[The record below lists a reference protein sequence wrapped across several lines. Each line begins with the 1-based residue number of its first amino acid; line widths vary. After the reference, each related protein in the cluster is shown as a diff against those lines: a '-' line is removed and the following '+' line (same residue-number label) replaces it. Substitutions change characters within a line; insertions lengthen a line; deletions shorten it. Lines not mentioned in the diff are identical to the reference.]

1 MKVGEFK
8 PSRLVVLSSG
18 RVFDVDRPDPTAVSV
33 ACIANSLAIQ
43 NRYNGQTLYPYS
55 IAQHSVLMSEQFK
68 DPTLAWYA
76 LMHDAP
82 EAFGIGDVIRPVK
95 RRLGEVY
102 ERMECGIWHAIC
114 TRYAMPVEVP
124 EAIKS
129 LDDDITIDERRQ
141 LFKEP
146 RWDVI
151 TVNSPGAGISI
162 EEWSWRQA
170 RDRFLRQWDLVN
182 HRLWV
187 EALEARA

>member
-1 MKVGEFK
+1 MTAQEFK
-8 PSRLVVLSSG
+8 PSGLVVLSNG
-18 RVFDVDRPDPTAVSV
+18 RTFDVDRPDPTAVSV
-33 ACIANSLAIQ
+33 HCIANSLAIQ

-55 IAQHSVLMSEQFK
+55 IAQHSVLMSEQFE

-102 ERMECGIWHAIC
+102 ERMECGIWEAIC
-114 TRYAMPVEVP
+114 TRYAMNPYVP
-124 EAIKS
+124 EAIKR
-129 LDDDITIDERRQ
+129 LDDAITIDERRQ
-141 LFKEP
+141 LFSEP

-151 TVNSPGAGISI
+151 TVNTPGAGISI

-182 HRLWV
+182 HRLSAT
-187 EALEARA
+187 ALEAQE